1 MTVSRKAMTEEIRTF
16 HFDNPPSQLRCQ
28 PPLHKGAIFSL

>member
-16 HFDNPPSQLRCQ
+16 HFDNPPVSFAAQ
-28 PPLHKGAIFSL
+28 PPLHKGAIF

>member
-16 HFDNPPSQLRCQ
+16 HFDNPPVSFAASPFAQ
-28 PPLHKGAIFSL
+28 GAIF